1 MTEDLNSGKDYK
13 FHPYRKTQTS
23 LHPSL
28 EIKEGVKR
36 RKKKK
41 QQQQQQQL
49 NTEMDKRKRIAEEAI
64 DQNQKKKNK
73 SNNTTTTTT
82 KTQNNDVFSSCSF
95 SSLGLQSSL
104 CDQLRDRMGFEFPT
118 LIQAQAIPVIL
129 SGRHVLVNA
138 ATGTGKT
145 VVYLAPIIHHLQKYD
160 PRIQRSHG
168 TFGYIMG
175 GENRSKEKARLRKGI
190 SILVATPG
198 RLLDHLKNTSSF
210 VYTNLRWIIFDEAD
224 RILEL
229 GFGKDI
235 EEILDLLG
243 SRKQKSLSEGNA
255 ISRIS
260 EFQRQNL
267 LLSATLN
274 EKVNNLA
281 KMSLENP
288 VMIGLDD
295 SKLQTS
301 PSLEHLE
308 SLGSDV
314 DNELKYSG
322 KLISSSNEEYKLPAQ
337 LVQRYV
343 KVPCGSRL
351 VVLLSILKTLFD
363 SEISYK
369 IVVFFSTCDAVDF
382 HYSLLSDFQL
392 SNQQPEAERQKQYLK
407 CKTFRLHGN
416 MKHEDRR
423 TTFQAFKTE
432 KSALLLSTDI
442 CARGLDFPKVKC
454 IIQYDSPGE
463 ATEYVH
469 RIGCPRSRLGS
480 VRRVGDL
487 YVVESLHLP
496 LSTSPAALSSF
507 QLNSQSSQF
516 YLWHSRLG
524 HLSVDRLRS
533 LAKSGFLGNVSSS
546 QIDECRACKLAKML
560 ALPFNKSTSISLPLL
575 TAPVSK
581 EDLVHI
587 DPFPSEIPF
596 DEYISIVPLELI
608 PSSSSASP
616 LTTSPPSPSP
626 PPPPLLVYSRRKA
639 PPLPVVSAPVADPPA
654 SDDFDPASLNLT
666 RRPVRILVG
675 FKLWRMS
682 CLLYRKLN
690 LVGCKW
696 VYKVKTHSDGSLERY
711 KARLVAKGF
720 SQEYGIDYEETF
732 APVAKMTTVHDMII
746 TGSDSSAISEVK
758 QHLFHTFE
766 MKDLGPLRVGRTAR
780 LGERGHSLLF
790 LQPIEMD
797 YLQDLEKHGASL
809 TEYPLLK
816 VLDSFPLY
824 GQQHHAKRFV
834 SVEMHPWVLS
844 LQKAL
849 ESFIMAVPGMKKLA
863 KDAFCSWVRAY
874 TALSWRTKKDFYGE
888 KASFGACCKKLCIE
902 RTAVI
907 DKEEEEGSKSKGNP
921 EKEEEPLEIV
931 NSGHK
936 GATYHHVQLAS

>member
-1 MTEDLNSGKDYK
+1 MYNNPFKVG
-13 FHPYRKTQTS
+13 
-23 LHPSL
+23 
-28 EIKEGVKR
+28 

-41 QQQQQQQL
+41 KQQQL

-274 EKVNNLA
+274 EKVNTLA

-392 SNQQPEAERQKQYLK
+392 SNQQPEGECQKQYLK

-469 RIGCPRSRLGS
+469 
-480 VRRVGDL
+480 
-487 YVVESLHLP
+487 
-496 LSTSPAALSSF
+496 
-507 QLNSQSSQF
+507 
-516 YLWHSRLG
+516 
-524 HLSVDRLRS
+524 
-533 LAKSGFLGNVSSS
+533 
-546 QIDECRACKLAKML
+546 
-560 ALPFNKSTSISLPLL
+560 
-575 TAPVSK
+575 
-581 EDLVHI
+581 
-587 DPFPSEIPF
+587 
-596 DEYISIVPLELI
+596 
-608 PSSSSASP
+608 
-616 LTTSPPSPSP
+616 
-626 PPPPLLVYSRRKA
+626 
-639 PPLPVVSAPVADPPA
+639 
-654 SDDFDPASLNLT
+654 
-666 RRPVRILVG
+666 
-675 FKLWRMS
+675 
-682 CLLYRKLN
+682 
-690 LVGCKW
+690 
-696 VYKVKTHSDGSLERY
+696 
-711 KARLVAKGF
+711 
-720 SQEYGIDYEETF
+720 
-732 APVAKMTTVHDMII
+732 
-746 TGSDSSAISEVK
+746 
-758 QHLFHTFE
+758 
-766 MKDLGPLRVGRTAR
+766 RVGRTAR

-849 ESFIMAVPGMKKLA
+849 ESFIMAAPGMKKLA

-874 TALSWRTKKDFYGE
+874 TAHRGELKRIFMVKKLHLGHVAKSFALKEQPSLVGKSFQMQTKKRKRDLNQKGIP
-888 KASFGACCKKLCIE
+888 KK
-902 RTAVI
+902 R
-907 DKEEEEGSKSKGNP
+907 KNPWKS
-921 EKEEEPLEIV
+921 
-931 NSGHK
+931 
-936 GATYHHVQLAS
+936 

>member
-1 MTEDLNSGKDYK
+1 MYNNPFKVG
-13 FHPYRKTQTS
+13 
-23 LHPSL
+23 
-28 EIKEGVKR
+28 

-41 QQQQQQQL
+41 QQQL

-104 CDQLRDRMGFEFPT
+104 CDQLRERMGFEFPT

-168 TFGYIMG
+168 TFALVLVPTHELCMQVYEILQKLLLRFHWIVPGYIMG

-243 SRKQKSLSEGNA
+243 SRKQKSLSKGNA

-288 VMIGLDD
+288 IMIGLDD

-392 SNQQPEAERQKQYLK
+392 SNQQPEAECQKQYLK

-469 RIGCPRSRLGS
+469 R
-480 VRRVGDL
+480 
-487 YVVESLHLP
+487 
-496 LSTSPAALSSF
+496 
-507 QLNSQSSQF
+507 
-516 YLWHSRLG
+516 
-524 HLSVDRLRS
+524 
-533 LAKSGFLGNVSSS
+533 
-546 QIDECRACKLAKML
+546 
-560 ALPFNKSTSISLPLL
+560 
-575 TAPVSK
+575 
-581 EDLVHI
+581 
-587 DPFPSEIPF
+587 
-596 DEYISIVPLELI
+596 
-608 PSSSSASP
+608 
-616 LTTSPPSPSP
+616 
-626 PPPPLLVYSRRKA
+626 
-639 PPLPVVSAPVADPPA
+639 
-654 SDDFDPASLNLT
+654 
-666 RRPVRILVG
+666 
-675 FKLWRMS
+675 
-682 CLLYRKLN
+682 
-690 LVGCKW
+690 
-696 VYKVKTHSDGSLERY
+696 
-711 KARLVAKGF
+711 
-720 SQEYGIDYEETF
+720 
-732 APVAKMTTVHDMII
+732 
-746 TGSDSSAISEVK
+746 
-758 QHLFHTFE
+758 
-766 MKDLGPLRVGRTAR
+766 VGRTAR

-797 YLQDLEKHGASL
+797 YLRDLEKHGVSL

-874 TALSWRTKKDFYGE
+874 TAHRGELKRIFMVKKLHLGHVAKSFALKEQPSLVGKSFQMQTKKRKRDQNQKGIP
-888 KASFGACCKKLCIE
+888 KK
-902 RTAVI
+902 R
-907 DKEEEEGSKSKGNP
+907 KNPRKS
-921 EKEEEPLEIV
+921 
-931 NSGHK
+931 
-936 GATYHHVQLAS
+936 

>member
-1 MTEDLNSGKDYK
+1 MYNDPFKVG
-13 FHPYRKTQTS
+13 
-23 LHPSL
+23 
-28 EIKEGVKR
+28 

-41 QQQQQQQL
+41 KQQQL

-73 SNNTTTTTT
+73 SNNTTTTTTT

-168 TFGYIMG
+168 TFALVLVPTHELCMQVYEILRKLLHRFHWIVPGYIMG

-469 RIGCPRSRLGS
+469 R
-480 VRRVGDL
+480 
-487 YVVESLHLP
+487 
-496 LSTSPAALSSF
+496 
-507 QLNSQSSQF
+507 
-516 YLWHSRLG
+516 
-524 HLSVDRLRS
+524 
-533 LAKSGFLGNVSSS
+533 
-546 QIDECRACKLAKML
+546 
-560 ALPFNKSTSISLPLL
+560 
-575 TAPVSK
+575 
-581 EDLVHI
+581 
-587 DPFPSEIPF
+587 
-596 DEYISIVPLELI
+596 
-608 PSSSSASP
+608 
-616 LTTSPPSPSP
+616 
-626 PPPPLLVYSRRKA
+626 
-639 PPLPVVSAPVADPPA
+639 
-654 SDDFDPASLNLT
+654 
-666 RRPVRILVG
+666 
-675 FKLWRMS
+675 
-682 CLLYRKLN
+682 
-690 LVGCKW
+690 
-696 VYKVKTHSDGSLERY
+696 
-711 KARLVAKGF
+711 
-720 SQEYGIDYEETF
+720 
-732 APVAKMTTVHDMII
+732 
-746 TGSDSSAISEVK
+746 
-758 QHLFHTFE
+758 
-766 MKDLGPLRVGRTAR
+766 VGRTAR

-849 ESFIMAVPGMKKLA
+849 ESFIMAAPGMKKLA

-874 TALSWRTKKDFYGE
+874 TAHRGELKRIFMVKKLHLGHVAKSFALKEQPSLVGKSFQMQTKKRKRDLNQKGIP
-888 KASFGACCKKLCIE
+888 KK
-902 RTAVI
+902 R
-907 DKEEEEGSKSKGNP
+907 KNPWKS
-921 EKEEEPLEIV
+921 
-931 NSGHK
+931 
-936 GATYHHVQLAS
+936 